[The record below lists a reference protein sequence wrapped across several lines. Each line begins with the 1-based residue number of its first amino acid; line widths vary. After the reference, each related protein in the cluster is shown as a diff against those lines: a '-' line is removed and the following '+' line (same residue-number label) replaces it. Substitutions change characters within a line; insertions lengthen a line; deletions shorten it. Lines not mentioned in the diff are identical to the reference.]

1 MVIVMMMTMVMVMKI
16 IVVTIVVVIV
26 VMVMV
31 IVVMVVTV
39 TMIFPSCGLS
49 HGGSHRSPT
58 WSRAQDWCKLSLLHY
73 LSPWSR
79 MWKLHRFG

>member
-1 MVIVMMMTMVMVMKI
+1 MVIVTMMTMVMVMKI
-16 IVVTIVVVIV
+16 IVVTMVVVMV

-31 IVVMVVTV
+31 MVVTM
-39 TMIFPSCGLS
+39 TMIIPSCGLS
-49 HGGSHRSPT
+49 HGGSHRSST